1 MWKGDNDGVD
11 KLDFFKKL
19 NEQRRPDMSTE
30 DKMARLKGLVDAWA
44 ADGLDLTSP
53 FGVSV
58 KALKQGQLKADGR
71 WGNSFNAQ
79 RLIWLAR
86 QQGRE
91 HAMIEEVY
99 QANHKCNNSLSD
111 WNVLTEAARKA
122 GVKGASDLLNSS
134 TGVSEVISRIEYYV
148 SLGINAVPVI
158 IVDEKYLLKNGAP
171 EKDFL
176 VNAFAQLIEKGSLP
190 WGELPKPHS
199 VSSNPV
205 PSFEALRVS

>member
-1 MWKGDNDGVD
+1 MNLMWKGDNDGVD

-134 TGVSEVISRIEYYV
+134 TGVSEASDDSSERLILGKIPVVSTESISESIRAD
-148 SLGINAVPVI
+148 STQGDL
-158 IVDEKYLLKNGAP
+158 
-171 EKDFL
+171 
-176 VNAFAQLIEKGSLP
+176 S
-190 WGELPKPHS
+190 H
-199 VSSNPV
+199 
-205 PSFEALRVS
+205 